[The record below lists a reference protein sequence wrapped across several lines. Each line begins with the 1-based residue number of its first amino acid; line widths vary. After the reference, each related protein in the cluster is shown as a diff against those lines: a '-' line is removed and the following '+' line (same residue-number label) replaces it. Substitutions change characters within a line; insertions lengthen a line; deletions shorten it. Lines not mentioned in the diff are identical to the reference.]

1 MAAADDL
8 GQVIERCHL
17 ALDEFSRGNPNP
29 VKDFYSSRND
39 VAIANPFF
47 PLMRG
52 REQVV
57 ARLERSVQ
65 NFRDGE
71 VGFQMVVKWVSD
83 ELACLVELEEWKTKV
98 GGREDVTPFTLRV
111 TTLFRAEGGG
121 WKVVHR
127 HADPI
132 TTAQPAESVIPE
144 ETYPLGANFLENSVK
159 TSSQK
164 STSTTLGE

>member
-8 GQVIERCHL
+8 DRVIERYHQ
-17 ALDEFSRGNPNP
+17 ALDEFSRGNPDP
-29 VKDFYSSRND
+29 VKEFYSGRDD

-47 PLMRG
+47 PLTSG
-52 REQVV
+52 RERVV
-57 ARLERSVQ
+57 ERLERSVQ

-71 VGFQMVVKWVSD
+71 VGFQNVLKWVSG
-83 ELACLVELEEWKTKV
+83 ELACIVELEEWKTKV

-132 TTAQPAESVIPE
+132 TTARPAESVIPE
-144 ETYPLGANFLENSVK
+144 
-159 TSSQK
+159 
-164 STSTTLGE
+164 

>member
-8 GQVIERCHL
+8 DQVIERYHQV
-17 ALDEFSRGNPNP
+17 LDEFSRGNPDPLKN
-29 VKDFYSSRND
+29 FYSSRDD

-47 PLMRG
+47 TLTRG
-52 REQVV
+52 RQQVV
-57 ARLERSVQ
+57 GRLERSAQ

-71 VGFQMVVKWVSD
+71 FGFENVVKWVSG
-83 ELACLVELEEWKTKV
+83 ELACIVELEEWKTKV
-98 GGREDVTPFTLRV
+98 GGREDVTPFMLRV

-132 TTAQPAESVIPE
+132 TTARPAESVIPE
-144 ETYPLGANFLENSVK
+144 
-159 TSSQK
+159 
-164 STSTTLGE
+164 

>member
-8 GQVIERCHL
+8 DRVIELYHR
-17 ALDEFSRGNPNP
+17 ALDEFSRGNPKP
-29 VKDFYSSRND
+29 VKDFYSTRDD

-47 PLMRG
+47 PLTRG

-57 ARLERSVQ
+57 ERLERSVQ
-65 NFRDGE
+65 NFSDGE
-71 VGFQMVVKWVSD
+71 VGFENVAKWVSS
-83 ELACLVELEEWKTKV
+83 ELACIVELEEWKAKV
-98 GGREDVTPFTLRV
+98 GGREEVKPFTLRV

-132 TTAQPAESVIPE
+132 TTAQPAESVIQ
-144 ETYPLGANFLENSVK
+144 N
-159 TSSQK
+159 
-164 STSTTLGE
+164 

>member
-8 GQVIERCHL
+8 DRVIEQYHQ
-17 ALDEFSRGNPNP
+17 ALDEFSRGNPDP
-29 VKDFYSSRND
+29 VKEFYSGRDD

-47 PLMRG
+47 PLTRG

-57 ARLERSVQ
+57 DRLERAVQ

-71 VGFQMVVKWVSD
+71 VGFENVAKWVS
-83 ELACLVELEEWKTKV
+83 EGLACIVEMEEWRTKV
-98 GGREDVTPFTLRV
+98 GGREDVTPFRLRV
-111 TTLFRAEGGG
+111 TTLFRAEGGT

-132 TTAQPAESVIPE
+132 TTPQPAESVIQE
-144 ETYPLGANFLENSVK
+144 
-159 TSSQK
+159 
-164 STSTTLGE
+164 

>member
-8 GQVIERCHL
+8 DQVIEQYHQ
-17 ALDEFSRGNPNP
+17 ALDEFSRGNPDP
-29 VKDFYSSRND
+29 VKDFYSGRDD

-47 PLMRG
+47 PLTRG

-65 NFRDGE
+65 NFSDGE
-71 VGFQMVVKWVSD
+71 VGFQNVVKWVSD
-83 ELACLVELEEWKTKV
+83 ELACIVELEEWRTKV
-98 GGREDVTPFTLRV
+98 GGREEVTPFTLRV

-132 TTAQPAESVIPE
+132 TTARPAESVIP
-144 ETYPLGANFLENSVK
+144 
-159 TSSQK
+159 Q
-164 STSTTLGE
+164 

>member
-8 GQVIERCHL
+8 DRVIEQYHQ
-17 ALDEFSRGNPNP
+17 ALDEFSRGNPDP
-29 VKDFYSSRND
+29 VKEFYSGRDD

-47 PLMRG
+47 PLTRG

-57 ARLERSVQ
+57 ERLERSVQ
-65 NFRDGE
+65 NFSDGQ
-71 VGFQMVVKWVSD
+71 VDFQNVAKWVSG
-83 ELACLVELEEWKTKV
+83 ELACIVELEEWRTKV
-98 GGREDVTPFTLRV
+98 GGREEVTPFTLRV

-132 TTAQPAESVIPE
+132 TTPQPVESVIQE
-144 ETYPLGANFLENSVK
+144 
-159 TSSQK
+159 
-164 STSTTLGE
+164 

>member
-8 GQVIERCHL
+8 DRVIERYHW
-17 ALDEFSRGNPNP
+17 AAGEFSRGNPDP
-29 VKDFYSSRND
+29 VKDLYSDRDD

-47 PLMRG
+47 PLTRG

-57 ARLERSVQ
+57 ARLERSVR
-65 NFRDGE
+65 NFSDGE
-71 VGFQMVVKWVSD
+71 VGFQNVIKWVSE
-83 ELACLVELEEWKTKV
+83 ELACIVELEEWKAKV

-111 TTLFRAEGGG
+111 TTLFRAEGGE

-132 TTAQPAESVIPE
+132 TTEQSAESVIRD
-144 ETYPLGANFLENSVK
+144 
-159 TSSQK
+159 
-164 STSTTLGE
+164 

>member
-1 MAAADDL
+1 MIAGYRGKGAIWMAAADDL
-8 GQVIERCHL
+8 DQVIERYYL
-17 ALDEFSRGNPNP
+17 ALNEFSRGNPDP
-29 VKDFYSSRND
+29 VKDFHSGRDD

-47 PLMRG
+47 PLTHG

-71 VGFQMVVKWVSD
+71 VGFENVVKWVSS
-83 ELACLVELEEWKTKV
+83 ELACIVELEEWRTKV
-98 GGREDVTPFTLRV
+98 GGSEDVTPFTLRV
-111 TTLFRAEGGG
+111 TTLFRLEGGD

-132 TTAQPAESVIPE
+132 TTARPAESVIPE
-144 ETYPLGANFLENSVK
+144 
-159 TSSQK
+159 
-164 STSTTLGE
+164 

>member
-8 GQVIERCHL
+8 DQVIEQYHL
-17 ALDEFSRGNPNP
+17 ALDEFSRGNPDP
-29 VKDFYSSRND
+29 VKAFYSGRDD

-47 PLMRG
+47 PLTRG

-71 VGFQMVVKWVSD
+71 VGFQNVVKWVGD
-83 ELACLVELEEWKTKV
+83 ELACIVELEEWKTKV

-111 TTLFRAEGGG
+111 TTLFRAEDGE

-132 TTAQPAESVIPE
+132 TTPQPAESVIQE
-144 ETYPLGANFLENSVK
+144 
-159 TSSQK
+159 
-164 STSTTLGE
+164 

>member
-8 GQVIERCHL
+8 DQVIERYHH
-17 ALDEFSRGNPNP
+17 AADEFSRGNPDP
-29 VKDFYSSRND
+29 VKDFYSNRDD

-47 PLMRG
+47 PLTRG

-71 VGFQMVVKWVSD
+71 VSFQNVVKWVSD
-83 ELACLVELEEWKTKV
+83 ELACIVELEEWRTKV

-132 TTAQPAESVIPE
+132 TTPQPAESVIQE
-144 ETYPLGANFLENSVK
+144 
-159 TSSQK
+159 
-164 STSTTLGE
+164 

>member
-1 MAAADDL
+1 MAATDDL
-8 GQVIERCHL
+8 DRVIEQYHQ
-17 ALDEFSRGNPNP
+17 ALDEFSRGNPDP
-29 VKDFYSSRND
+29 VKEFYSGRDD

-47 PLMRG
+47 PLTRG

-57 ARLERSVQ
+57 ERLERSVR
-65 NFRDGE
+65 NFSDGQ
-71 VGFQMVVKWVSD
+71 VGFQNVAKWVSGD
-83 ELACLVELEEWKTKV
+83 LACIVELEEWKAKV

-132 TTAQPAESVIPE
+132 TTAQPAESVIP
-144 ETYPLGANFLENSVK
+144 A
-159 TSSQK
+159 
-164 STSTTLGE
+164 

>member
-1 MAAADDL
+1 MAAADDFDR
-8 GQVIERCHL
+8 VIEQYHQ
-17 ALDEFSRGNPNP
+17 ALDEFSRGNPDP
-29 VKDFYSSRND
+29 VKEFYSGRDD

-47 PLMRG
+47 PLTRG

-57 ARLERSVQ
+57 ERLERSVR
-65 NFRDGE
+65 NFSDGQ
-71 VGFQMVVKWVSD
+71 VGFQNVAKWVSG
-83 ELACLVELEEWKTKV
+83 ELACIVELEEWKAKV

-132 TTAQPAESVIPE
+132 TTPQPAESVIQE
-144 ETYPLGANFLENSVK
+144 
-159 TSSQK
+159 
-164 STSTTLGE
+164 

>member
-1 MAAADDL
+1 MSAADDL
-8 GQVIERCHL
+8 DQVIEQYHQV
-17 ALDEFSRGNPNP
+17 LDEFSRGNPDPLKNL
-29 VKDFYSSRND
+29 YSSRND

-47 PLMRG
+47 PLTRG

-57 ARLERSVQ
+57 QRLERSAQ

-71 VGFQMVVKWVSD
+71 FGFQNVVKWVSD
-83 ELACLVELEEWKTKV
+83 ELACIVELEEWRTKV

-111 TTLFRAEGGG
+111 TTLFRAEGGD

-132 TTAQPAESVIPE
+132 TSARPAESVI
-144 ETYPLGANFLENSVK
+144 
-159 TSSQK
+159 QQ
-164 STSTTLGE
+164 

>member
-8 GQVIERCHL
+8 DRVIEQYHQ
-17 ALDEFSRGNPNP
+17 ALDEFSRGNPDP
-29 VKDFYSSRND
+29 VKNFYSGRDD

-47 PLMRG
+47 PLTRG

-57 ARLERSVQ
+57 ERLERSVQ
-65 NFRDGE
+65 NFSDGE
-71 VGFQMVVKWVSD
+71 VGFQNVAKWVSD
-83 ELACLVELEEWKTKV
+83 ELACIVELEEWKTKV

-121 WKVVHR
+121 WKAVHR

-132 TTAQPAESVIPE
+132 TTARPAETVIQE
-144 ETYPLGANFLENSVK
+144 
-159 TSSQK
+159 
-164 STSTTLGE
+164 

>member
-8 GQVIERCHL
+8 DQVIERYHH
-17 ALDEFSRGNPNP
+17 AADEFSRGNPDP
-29 VKDFYSSRND
+29 VKDFYSNRDD

-47 PLMRG
+47 PLTRG

-57 ARLERSVQ
+57 ERLERSVQ

-71 VGFQMVVKWVSD
+71 VGFQNVVKWVSG
-83 ELACLVELEEWKTKV
+83 ELACIVELEEWRTKV
-98 GGREDVTPFTLRV
+98 GDREEVTPFTLRV
-111 TTLFRAEGGG
+111 TTLFRAEGGD

-132 TTAQPAESVIPE
+132 TTPQPAESVIQE
-144 ETYPLGANFLENSVK
+144 
-159 TSSQK
+159 
-164 STSTTLGE
+164 

>member
-8 GQVIERCHL
+8 DRVIEQYHQ
-17 ALDEFSRGNPNP
+17 ALDEFSRGNPDP
-29 VKDFYSSRND
+29 VKNFYSGRDD

-47 PLMRG
+47 PLTRG

-65 NFRDGE
+65 NFSDGQ
-71 VGFQMVVKWVSD
+71 VGFQNVVKWVSD
-83 ELACLVELEEWKTKV
+83 ELACIVELEEWKTKV

-111 TTLFRAEGGG
+111 TTLFRVEGGD
-121 WKVVHR
+121 WKVVRR

-132 TTAQPAESVIPE
+132 TTARPAESVIQE
-144 ETYPLGANFLENSVK
+144 
-159 TSSQK
+159 
-164 STSTTLGE
+164 

>member
-8 GQVIERCHL
+8 DRVIELYHR
-17 ALDEFSRGNPNP
+17 ALDEFSRGNPEP
-29 VKDFYSSRND
+29 VKDFYSTRDD

-47 PLMRG
+47 PLTRG

-57 ARLERSVQ
+57 ERLERSVQ

-71 VGFQMVVKWVSD
+71 VGFQNVAKWVSG
-83 ELACLVELEEWKTKV
+83 ELACIVELEEWRTKV
-98 GGREDVTPFTLRV
+98 GGREEVTPFTLRV

-132 TTAQPAESVIPE
+132 TTARPAESVIQE
-144 ETYPLGANFLENSVK
+144 
-159 TSSQK
+159 
-164 STSTTLGE
+164 

>member
-1 MAAADDL
+1 MAAVEDL
-8 GQVIERCHL
+8 DQVIEQYHQ
-17 ALDEFSRGNPNP
+17 ALDEFSRGNPDP
-29 VKDFYSSRND
+29 VKNLYSRRDD

-47 PLMRG
+47 PLTRG

-57 ARLERSVQ
+57 DRLERAVQ

-71 VGFQMVVKWVSD
+71 VGFENVAKWVSD
-83 ELACLVELEEWKTKV
+83 ELACIVELEEWRTKV

-111 TTLFRAEGGG
+111 TALFRVEGGE

-132 TTAQPAESVIPE
+132 TTARPAESVIQE
-144 ETYPLGANFLENSVK
+144 
-159 TSSQK
+159 
-164 STSTTLGE
+164 

>member
-8 GQVIERCHL
+8 DQVIERYHL
-17 ALDEFSRGNPNP
+17 ALSEFSRGDPDP
-29 VKDFYSSRND
+29 VKDFYSGRDD

-47 PLMRG
+47 PLTRG

-71 VGFQMVVKWVSD
+71 VGFQNVVKWVSG
-83 ELACLVELEEWKTKV
+83 ELACIVELEEWKAKV

-144 ETYPLGANFLENSVK
+144 
-159 TSSQK
+159 
-164 STSTTLGE
+164 

>member
-8 GQVIERCHL
+8 DRVIELYHR
-17 ALDEFSRGNPNP
+17 ALDEFSRGNPEP
-29 VKDFYSSRND
+29 VKDFYSTRDD

-47 PLMRG
+47 PLTRG

-57 ARLERSVQ
+57 ERLERSVQ

-71 VGFQMVVKWVSD
+71 VGFQNVAKWVSG
-83 ELACLVELEEWKTKV
+83 ELACIVELEEWKAKV

-111 TTLFRAEGGG
+111 TTLFRAEGGT

-132 TTAQPAESVIPE
+132 TTARPAESVIQE
-144 ETYPLGANFLENSVK
+144 
-159 TSSQK
+159 
-164 STSTTLGE
+164 